1 MDFQQFGIDERLL
14 SGVPSLRAQALFHEK
29 MLTHALKQG
38 ENVYAR
44 LSVSSG
50 REAIY
55 LLPALQWLAS
65 GQGSGAGRILC
76 LVPDAEAARKSAAA
90 ALSIGSG
97 IGLEAC
103 IVSLEGEGAGQ
114 PAPAVVAPVLE
125 GNPRASFVT
134 GSLEALLAAR
144 DLIGLGDFGYLLVDG
159 AERIAELPS
168 ERIRH
173 FSSALRPSCDR
184 RAIVVCGRNSVK
196 AKNLAWD
203 LSENPVEFHVE
214 EEAAKAQSVSQESWH
229 IASDRKLR
237 FLLGLLARRR
247 PSRTCV
253 FCNLK
258 SGAEEL
264 ALRLRYNGV
273 EADYILGSLPADRK
287 AAILADLEAEEG
299 SVLVL
304 TDEGAAGLKSG
315 SFPLVVNYD
324 IPLDPELYVKRLE
337 MLDRASASSGIVNL
351 ACDRY
356 VYGLPAVEQYI
367 DASLDAKPVDESLL
381 RAEDKSADLAFE
393 RPRFD
398 REAPRGAPQV
408 GKLVAA
414 DASRPARPAGG
425 EGGPRHA
432 AEDGRG
438 SGPGQPRGEGRGAAR
453 GDARGEG
460 HGEGH
465 GEGRGRN
472 GQRRGGRDDDY
483 RQGRADRSPD
493 IRRKI
498 AEATGGSLD
507 MDGASFQGEPA
518 QDSRPRQQP
527 GREPGQQPRQGG
539 KSGKGGRGKGSGQG
553 RDGGRPQG
561 GRRDGGRGQGGEGQ
575 DRGERSRQGRP
586 QQGGQQAPRD
596 GGHAPADANPYSLS
610 MEERMQRYR
619 EKYGQ
624 AGGQDRQ
631 SQPPRRQ
638 EGQGRS
644 GGSQGQRE
652 GQPKGN
658 AGKGAGRAAG
668 KAEGASQGKPM
679 NRPPKREPEGQ
690 GRAARGSAAPKP
702 ASPAA
707 EPGKKGF
714 LGKLF
719 GSRKKK
725 DAQG

>member
-50 REAIY
+50 REAVY
-55 LLPALQWLAS
+55 LLPALQWLAA

-76 LVPDAEAARKSAAA
+76 LVPDLAAARKSAAA

-103 IVSLEGEGAGQ
+103 IVSLEGEEGGQ
-114 PAPAVVAPVLE
+114 PAPAIAAPILE
-125 GNPRASFVT
+125 GNPHAAFVT
-134 GSLEALLAAR
+134 GSLEALFASR
-144 DLIGLGDFGYLLVDG
+144 DLIGLGEFGFLLVDG

-173 FSSALRPSCDR
+173 FSAALRPSCER

-203 LSENPVEFHVE
+203 LSENPVEFHIE

-247 PSRTCV
+247 PVRTCI

-273 EADYILGSLPADRK
+273 EADYILGSLPPDRK
-287 AAILADLEAEEG
+287 ATILADLEAEEG

-304 TDEGAAGLKSG
+304 TDEGAAGIKGG

-337 MLDRASASSGIVNL
+337 MLDRAAASSGIVNL

-356 VYGLPAVEQYI
+356 VYGLPAIEQYI
-367 DASLDAKPVDESLL
+367 DASLDAKPVDDSLL

-398 REAPRGAPQV
+398 HEAPRGAPHV
-408 GKLVAA
+408 GRLVAP
-414 DASRPARPAGG
+414 DAGPRPASDGG
-425 EGGPRHA
+425 HGQEGGQGRRPPR
-432 AEDGRG
+432 AEGHGDARG
-438 SGPGQPRGEGRGAAR
+438 DTR
-453 GDARGEG
+453 GDARGDG
-460 HGEGH
+460 HG
-465 GEGRGRN
+465 RS
-472 GQRRGGRDDDY
+472 GQRRGGREDDY

-493 IRRKI
+493 IRRRI

-507 MDGASFQGEPA
+507 MDGGSSQGEPA
-518 QDSRPRQQP
+518 RDARPRQK
-527 GREPGQQPRQGG
+527 PGQQPHQGG
-539 KSGKGGRGKGSGQG
+539 KSGQGSRGNGKDRSHDPGRQPEGRREAGRG
-553 RDGGRPQG
+553 DRPQA
-561 GRRDGGRGQGGEGQ
+561 
-575 DRGERSRQGRP
+575 GRP
-586 QQGGQQAPRD
+586 QQGRPQAPRD
-596 GGHAPADANPYSLS
+596 GGRAPADANPYSMS

-624 AGGQDRQ
+624 AGGQERPNQ
-631 SQPPRRQ
+631 ASRGQ

-644 GGSQGQRE
+644 GGQAAQGQGQRD

-658 AGKGAGRAAG
+658 GGKATGKAKGSARGNAAGKAAG
-668 KAEGASQGKPM
+668 KAEAPSQGKFR
-679 NRPPKREPEGQ
+679 NAAPKREPESQ
-690 GRAARGSAAPKP
+690 GNAGRGNAAARPDST
-702 ASPAA
+702 A
-707 EPGKKGF
+707 EGQEKQGF
-714 LGKLF
+714 FGKLF
-719 GSRKKK
+719 GARKKK
-725 DAQG
+725 DS

>member
-55 LLPALQWLAS
+55 LLPALQWLAA
-65 GQGSGAGRILC
+65 GPGAGAGAGRILC

-103 IVSLEGEGAGQ
+103 IVTLEDNGAQSGQ
-114 PAPAVVAPVLE
+114 AAPAAVAPLLE

-144 DLIGLGDFGYLLVDG
+144 DLVGLGEFGFLLVDG

-247 PSRTCV
+247 PARTCV

-304 TDEGAAGLKSG
+304 TDEGAAGLKGG

-324 IPLDPELYVKRLE
+324 IPLDPELYVRRLE
-337 MLDRASASSGIVNL
+337 MLDRSAASSGIVNL

-367 DASLDAKPVDESLL
+367 DASLDAKPVDDSLL

-398 REAPRGAPQV
+398 REAPRGAPHV
-408 GKLVAA
+408 GRLVAA
-414 DASRPARPAGG
+414 DASRAAGSAGG
-425 EGGPRHA
+425 EGERRHA
-432 AEDGRG
+432 PEGGRG
-438 SGPGQPRGEGRGAAR
+438 PGSGQPRGEAR

-460 HGEGH
+460 RGD
-465 GEGRGRN
+465 GRGRG

-483 RQGRADRSPD
+483 RQGREDRSPD

-507 MDGASFQGEPA
+507 MESPSLQGEPA
-518 QDSRPRQQP
+518 REAGPRQQP
-527 GREPGQQPRQGG
+527 GREPRQGG
-539 KSGKGGRGKGSGQG
+539 QAGKGGRGHG
-553 RDGGRPQG
+553 GGRGQDGARAQG
-561 GRRDGGRGQGGEGQ
+561 GRRDGGRG
-575 DRGERSRQGRP
+575 RGNGAQARGDRP
-586 QQGGQQAPRD
+586 QQGRPRQSRPQEPRD
-596 GGHAPADANPYSLS
+596 NGRAPAEANPYSLS

-624 AGGQDRQ
+624 AGGQERQ
-631 SQPPRRQ
+631 SQPPRGQ
-638 EGQGRS
+638 EGQKRKA
-644 GGSQGQRE
+644 GGQGQRE
-652 GQPKGN
+652 GQPKGQPGKA
-658 AGKGAGRAAG
+658 AGSAAG
-668 KAEGASQGKPM
+668 KAQ
-679 NRPPKREPEGQ
+679 NRPPRREPEGQ
-690 GRAARGSAAPKP
+690 GKVAHADGATGAAAP
-702 ASPAA
+702 AA
-707 EPGKKGF
+707 GPGRQGF

-725 DAQG
+725 DSQA

>member
-29 MLTHALKQG
+29 MLTYALKQG

-55 LLPALQWLAS
+55 LLPALQWLAM
-65 GQGSGAGRILC
+65 GQDSGAGRILC
-76 LVPDAEAARKSAAA
+76 LVPDVAAARKSAAA
-90 ALSIGSG
+90 ALAIGSG

-103 IVSLEGEGAGQ
+103 VVSLEGEETGTEI
-114 PAPAVVAPVLE
+114 PAAAAPILE
-125 GNPRASFVT
+125 GNPRAAFVT

-144 DLIGLGDFGYLLVDG
+144 ELIGLGDFGFLLVDG
-159 AERIAELPS
+159 AERVAELPS

-173 FSSALRPSCDR
+173 FSSALRPSSER

-214 EEAAKAQSVSQESWH
+214 EEAAKAQSVAQESWH

-247 PSRTCV
+247 PARTCV

-273 EADYILGSLPADRK
+273 EADYILGSLPPDRK
-287 AAILADLEAEEG
+287 AAILADLEAEPG

-304 TDEGAAGLKSG
+304 TDEGAAGLKGG

-324 IPLDPELYVKRLE
+324 IPLDPELYVRRLE
-337 MLDRASASSGIVNL
+337 MLDRSGVSSGIVNL

-367 DASLDAKPVDESLL
+367 DAKLDARPVDESLL

-398 REAPRGAPQV
+398 REAPRGAPRV
-408 GKLVAA
+408 GRLVAA
-414 DASRPARPAGG
+414 ETARHAGADQG
-425 EGGPRHA
+425 RAPEGG
-432 AEDGRG
+432 RG
-438 SGPGQPRGEGRGAAR
+438 PSGGQGRGEGRGR
-453 GDARGEG
+453 G
-460 HGEGH
+460 
-465 GEGRGRN
+465 
-472 GQRRGGRDDDY
+472 GQRHGGRDEDF

-493 IRRKI
+493 IRRRI

-507 MDGASFQGEPA
+507 IEGGPSRGEA
-518 QDSRPRQQP
+518 DRDARPRQQP
-527 GREPGQQPRQGG
+527 ERQRAQGG
-539 KSGKGGRGKGSGQG
+539 KSGKGGGTKGGDGGRGRGSESGRSGAGGHG
-553 RDGGRPQG
+553 RDGDHGRDAGRQQG
-561 GRRDGGRGQGGEGQ
+561 GRRDAGRGSGGGKQAGGGRAQ
-575 DRGERSRQGRP
+575 QGRP
-586 QQGGQQAPRD
+586 QAPRE
-596 GGHAPADANPYSLS
+596 GSRAPEEANPYSLS

-624 AGGQDRQ
+624 GVE
-631 SQPPRRQ
+631 
-638 EGQGRS
+638 EGKKPNDGPKPKVQ
-644 GGSQGQRE
+644 QKP
-652 GQPKGN
+652 QPK
-658 AGKGAGRAAG
+658 ARQKTPPSRPAAQGG
-668 KAEGASQGKPM
+668 KAEP
-679 NRPPKREPEGQ
+679 R
-690 GRAARGSAAPKP
+690 P
-702 ASPAA
+702 ASPAPKA
-707 EPGKKGF
+707 EPRKGI
-714 LGKLF
+714 LGRLF
-719 GSRKKK
+719 GTSARKP
-725 DAQG
+725 D

>member
-14 SGVPSLRAQALFHEK
+14 SGVPSLRTQALFHEK

-55 LLPALQWLAS
+55 LLPALQWLAA
-65 GQGSGAGRILC
+65 GPGAGSGAGRILC
-76 LVPDAEAARKSAAA
+76 LVPDTEVARKSAAS

-103 IVSLEGEGAGQ
+103 IVSLEVEGAGQ
-114 PAPAVVAPVLE
+114 PVPAAAAPVLE
-125 GNPRASFVT
+125 GNPHAAFVT
-134 GSLEALLAAR
+134 GSLEALLAAK
-144 DLIGLGDFGYLLVDG
+144 DLIGLGEFGFLLVDG

-203 LSENPVEFHVE
+203 LSENPVEFHIE
-214 EEAAKAQSVSQESWH
+214 EEAAKAQSVAQESWH

-247 PSRTCV
+247 PARTCV

-273 EADYILGSLPADRK
+273 EADYILGSLPPDRK

-304 TDEGAAGLKSG
+304 TDEGAAGIKGG

-337 MLDRASASSGIVNL
+337 MLDRADASSGIVNL

-356 VYGLPAVEQYI
+356 VYGLPAIEQYI

-381 RAEDKSADLAFE
+381 RAEDKSADLVFE

-398 REAPRGAPQV
+398 REAPRGAPHV

-414 DASRPARPAGG
+414 DASRPARPAGS

-432 AEDGRG
+432 SEDGRG
-438 SGPGQPRGEGRGAAR
+438 SGPGQPRGEGRGEARRDAR
-453 GDARGEG
+453 GDARGDG
-460 HGEGH
+460 HGDARGDGH
-465 GEGRGRN
+465 GRN
-472 GQRRGGRDDDY
+472 GQRRSGRDDDY

-539 KSGKGGRGKGSGQG
+539 KSGKSGRGKGSGQG
-553 RDGGRPQG
+553 RDGGRSQG
-561 GRRDGGRGQGGEGQ
+561 GRRDGGRDRAERDRAEASGPGREG
-575 DRGERSRQGRP
+575 RSRAGNRP
-586 QQGGQQAPRD
+586 
-596 GGHAPADANPYSLS
+596 PATVATRRPKPIPIPCRWKSAWSATVRNT
-610 MEERMQRYR
+610 
-619 EKYGQ
+619 
-624 AGGQDRQ
+624 A
-631 SQPPRRQ
+631 RRQ
-638 EGQGRS
+638 ERT
-644 GGSQGQRE
+644 GS
-652 GQPKGN
+652 PSLP
-658 AGKGAGRAAG
+658 AGR
-668 KAEGASQGKPM
+668 KARGGTE
-679 NRPPKREPEGQ
+679 
-690 GRAARGSAAPKP
+690 ARGSAK
-702 ASPAA
+702 ASPRGMLARAQAA
-707 EPGKKGF
+707 RQARPKGPPRA
-714 LGKLF
+714 
-719 GSRKKK
+719 SP
-725 DAQG
+725 

>member
-14 SGVPSLRAQALFHEK
+14 SGVPSLRTQALFHEK

-55 LLPALQWLAS
+55 LLPALQWLAA
-65 GQGSGAGRILC
+65 GPGAGSGAGRILC
-76 LVPDAEAARKSAAA
+76 LVPDTEVARKSAAS

-103 IVSLEGEGAGQ
+103 IVSLEVEGAGQ
-114 PAPAVVAPVLE
+114 PVPAAAAPVLE
-125 GNPRASFVT
+125 GNPHAAFVT
-134 GSLEALLAAR
+134 GSLEALLAAK
-144 DLIGLGDFGYLLVDG
+144 DLIGLGEFGFLLVDG

-203 LSENPVEFHVE
+203 LSENPVEFHIE
-214 EEAAKAQSVSQESWH
+214 EEAAKAQSVAQESWH

-247 PSRTCV
+247 PARTCV

-273 EADYILGSLPADRK
+273 EADYILGSLPPDRK

-304 TDEGAAGLKSG
+304 TDEGAAGIKGG

-337 MLDRASASSGIVNL
+337 MLDRADASSGIVNL

-356 VYGLPAVEQYI
+356 VYGLPAIEQYI

-398 REAPRGAPQV
+398 REAPRGAPHV
-408 GKLVAA
+408 GKLVAP
-414 DASRPARPAGG
+414 D
-425 EGGPRHA
+425 GGPRHA
-432 AEDGRG
+432 SEGNRG
-438 SGPGQPRGEGRGAAR
+438 PGSGQPRGDAR
-453 GDARGEG
+453 GDARNDTRGDG
-460 HGEGH
+460 RADSR
-465 GEGRGRN
+465 GRG

-507 MDGASFQGEPA
+507 MEGGPSQNESAREA
-518 QDSRPRQQP
+518 KPRQQS
-527 GREPGQQPRQGG
+527 GQQPRQGG
-539 KSGKGGRGKGSGQG
+539 KSGQGGQGGHGKGNGHNREAGKQ
-553 RDGGRPQG
+553 QG
-561 GRRDGGRGQGGEGQ
+561 GRRDSGRGHGGDGQG
-575 DRGERSRQGRP
+575 RGARPQPGRP
-586 QQGGQQAPRD
+586 QQGRPQAPRD
-596 GGHAPADANPYSLS
+596 GGRAPTEANPYSMS
-610 MEERMQRYR
+610 MEERMERYR

-624 AGGQDRQ
+624 AGGQDHAAEA
-631 SQPPRRQ
+631 PRRQ
-638 EGQGRS
+638 EGQGRN
-644 GGSQGQRE
+644 GGGQGRRE
-652 GQPKGN
+652 GQPN
-658 AGKGAGRAAG
+658 GKAG
-668 KAEGASQGKPM
+668 KAQ
-679 NRPPKREPEGQ
+679 NQPPRREPEVQ
-690 GRAARGSAAPKP
+690 GKAARGTAAPRP
-702 ASPAA
+702 AAPAA
-707 EPGKKGF
+707 EPEKKGF
-714 LGKLF
+714 LGRLF
-719 GSRKKK
+719 GSKKKK
-725 DAQG
+725 DS

>member
-65 GQGSGAGRILC
+65 GQGSGAGRVLC
-76 LVPDAEAARKSAAA
+76 LVPDAEAARRCAAA

-103 IVSLEGEGAGQ
+103 IVSLEGEGGGQ
-114 PAPAVVAPVLE
+114 PAPAAAAPILE

-134 GSLEALLAAR
+134 GSLEALLAAW
-144 DLIGLGDFGYLLVDG
+144 DLVGLADFGYLLVDG

-247 PSRTCV
+247 PARTCV

-304 TDEGAAGLKSG
+304 TDEGAAGLKGG

-324 IPLDPELYVKRLE
+324 IPLDPELYVRRLE
-337 MLDRASASSGIVNL
+337 MLDRAGQSSGIVNL

-356 VYGLPAVEQYI
+356 VYGLPAIEQYI
-367 DASLDAKPVDESLL
+367 DASLDAKPVDDSLL
-381 RAEDKSADLAFE
+381 RAEDKSADLSFE
-393 RPRFD
+393 RPRFE
-398 REAPRGAPQV
+398 REAPRGAPHV
-408 GKLVAA
+408 GRLVAS
-414 DASRPARPAGG
+414 DAARPARSAGG
-425 EGGPRHA
+425 EAGQRHA
-432 AEDGRG
+432 PEEGRG
-438 SGPGQPRGEGRGAAR
+438 SGQAR
-453 GDARGEG
+453 GDSRGDSRG
-460 HGEGH
+460 D
-465 GEGRGRN
+465 GRGRN

-507 MDGASFQGEPA
+507 MEGPSFQGESA
-518 QDSRPRQQP
+518 QDSKPRQQP
-527 GREPGQQPRQGG
+527 GRQPRQGG
-539 KSGKGGRGKGSGQG
+539 KSGKDGRGKGSGQG

-561 GRRDGGRGQGGEGQ
+561 GRRDGGRVQGGEGQ
-575 DRGERSRQGRP
+575 GRGDRSRQGRP
-586 QQGGQQAPRD
+586 QQGRQQAPRE
-596 GGHAPADANPYSLS
+596 GGSAPAEANPYSLS
-610 MEERMQRYR
+610 MEERMERYR

-624 AGGQDRQ
+624 AGAQDRQ
-631 SQPPRRQ
+631 SRPPRSP
-638 EGQGRS
+638 EGQGRN
-644 GGSQGQRE
+644 GGGEGERE
-652 GQPKGN
+652 GQAAGKS
-658 AGKGAGRAAG
+658 GKGAGRAAG
-668 KAEGASQGKPM
+668 KTEASSRGKPL
-679 NRPPKREPEGQ
+679 NRPPQREPQGQ
-690 GRAARGSAAPKP
+690 GRAARGNAAPKP
-702 ASPAA
+702 ATPAA
-707 EPGKKGF
+707 EPEKKGF

-725 DAQG
+725 DSKD